1 MCLALGASEGLWL
14 RYATLQ
20 NLIPSF
26 APTPSTLMQS
36 KERKGSNFAIWQHC
50 ISFQAVGIFLA
61 GCFVFTF
68 LAMLEYSVASYLER
82 GNHKISVRR
91 MSVVSGGLRPSVVD
105 LGHYS
110 VLS

>member
-1 MCLALGASEGLWL
+1 M
-14 RYATLQ
+14 
-20 NLIPSF
+20 
-26 APTPSTLMQS
+26 
-36 KERKGSNFAIWQHC
+36 
-50 ISFQAVGIFLA
+50 QAVGIFLA